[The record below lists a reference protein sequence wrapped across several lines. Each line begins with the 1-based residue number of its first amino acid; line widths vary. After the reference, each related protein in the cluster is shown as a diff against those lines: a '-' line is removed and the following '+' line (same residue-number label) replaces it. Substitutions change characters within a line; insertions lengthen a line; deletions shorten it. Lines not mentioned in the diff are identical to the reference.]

1 MRRYLLMLRQRAGAV
16 ALAVATGLTAGCL
29 PEVQAPKEKGL
40 TARDVEASEGMALE
54 TVCVPS
60 GPERCFDAVDDN
72 CNGVIDEGCGLQTGI
87 LQFVIAW
94 QERETDIDL
103 NVSGPDG
110 ELARYDEPT
119 ESGLLKDRDCP
130 GAEDEC
136 RGQNVENVFLAEGAP
151 RRGRYRVVVRLED
164 LRDATGPIRVRL
176 SARVGQRIFS
186 TIVEVSRRV
195 EQKEFA
201 FTL

>member
-1 MRRYLLMLRQRAGAV
+1 MRLWRGWA
-16 ALAVATGLTAGCL
+16 ALAVAALWHTGGCL
-29 PEVQAPKEKGL
+29 PEVQRPSPKDL
-40 TARDVEASEGMALE
+40 DVRDVTASEGVALE
-54 TVCVPS
+54 TACVPT
-60 GPERCFDAVDDN
+60 GPERCFDAIDDN

-94 QERETDIDL
+94 QEPSTDIDL
-103 NVSGPDG
+103 NVNGPDG

-119 ESGLLKDRDCP
+119 EAGLLKDRDCP
-130 GAEDEC
+130 GAEDDC
-136 RGQNVENVFLAEGAP
+136 HGQNVENVFLAEGTP

-176 SARVGQRIFS
+176 SARIGQRNF
-186 TIVEVSRRV
+186 TTLVELSGTT
-195 EQKEFA
+195 EQREFA

>member
-1 MRRYLLMLRQRAGAV
+1 MRAAALGV
-16 ALAVATGLTAGCL
+16 ALALASGCL
-29 PEVQAPKEKGL
+29 PEVQRPKKA
-40 TARDVEASEGMALE
+40 TIDVRDVEASEGVTLE
-54 TVCVPS
+54 TACVPS

-87 LQFVIAW
+87 LQFAIAW
-94 QERETDIDL
+94 TEPNADVDL

-130 GAEDEC
+130 GSDGEC
-136 RGQNVENVFLAEGAP
+136 RGQNVENVFLVESAP

-164 LRDATGPIRVRL
+164 PSDTTGPIRVRL
-176 SARVGQRIFS
+176 SARIGQRHF
-186 TIVEVSRRV
+186 TTAVELTTKTDER
-195 EQKEFA
+195 EFA